1 MRLGILTVPFN
12 NNYGGFLQAYALKT
26 ILKKMG
32 HEVFF
37 INRKRNKP
45 QRPLWKKIIGFP
57 LIMFREMRERSL
69 IKKISVHTEV
79 FKRQYL
85 TPITPEYY
93 THKSLKKCLKLGLDA
108 FVVGS
113 DQVWRYRYARESIDD
128 FFFSFLRD
136 SQIPRFSYAASFGVD
151 DNEYPDKYIELCKM
165 LLNEFEAISVREASG
180 KDLLINQFQISPEK
194 IKVVLDPTFLLTPGE
209 YRHLFQQYPKPKE
222 PYLCTYILDQSSE
235 VKSLV
240 TNAAQSIGMN
250 DVVALV
256 AQTGCVEKL
265 QPIEPVEKWLYAV
278 ARASFVI
285 TDSFH
290 GTVFSIIFNR
300 PFLTIGNK
308 TRGETRI
315 HSLLNLFGLQ
325 SRCVDGAYKFNQSVL
340 FKPIDWDSVNYKIN
354 EYKKESL
361 KFITRGLE
369 LCKKRKKCLCPK

>member
-1 MRLGILTVPFN
+1 MKLGILTVPFN

-26 ILKKMG
+26 ILEKMG

-57 LIMFREMRERSL
+57 LIMFREMKERSL

-85 TPITPEYY
+85 APISPEYY
-93 THKSLKKCLKLGLDA
+93 SHKSLKKCLKLGLDA
-108 FVVGS
+108 FIVGS
-113 DQVWRYRYARESIDD
+113 DQVWRYRYAGESIDD
-128 FFFSFLRD
+128 FFFSFL
-136 SQIPRFSYAASFGVD
+136 SESGIPRFSYAASFGVD
-151 DNEYPDKYIELCKM
+151 GNEYPDKYKELCKK
-165 LLNEFEAISVREASG
+165 LLNEFKAISVREPSG
-180 KDLLINQFQISPEK
+180 KDLLVNEFQVASEK
-194 IKVVLDPTFLLTPGE
+194 IKVVLDPTFLLTPSQ
-209 YRHLFQQYPKPKE
+209 YSFLFQQYTEQKE
-222 PYLCTYILDQSSE
+222 PYLCTYILDQSPE

-250 DVVALV
+250 DVVALI

-265 QPIEPVEKWLYAV
+265 EPIEPVEKWLYAV
-278 ARASFVI
+278 AGASLVI

-325 SRCVDGAYKFNQSVL
+325 SRYVDDACKFNQSVL
-340 FKPIDWDSVNYKIN
+340 FEPIDWNSVNYKIN

-361 KFITRGLE
+361 NYITRSLE
-369 LCKKRKKCLCPK
+369 LCKKRKKCLYPR

>member
-128 FFFSFLRD
+128 FFFSFLSD
-136 SQIPRFSYAASFGVD
+136 SEIPRFSYAASFGVD
-151 DNEYPDKYIELCKM
+151 ANEYPDKYKELCKK
-165 LLNEFEAISVREASG
+165 LLNEFESISVRESSG
-180 KDLLINQFQISPEK
+180 KDLLVNEFQVSPEK
-194 IKVVLDPTFLLTPGE
+194 IKVVLDPTFLLTPSE
-209 YRHLFQQYPKPKE
+209 YRHLFQQYPKQKE
-222 PYLCTYILDQSSE
+222 PYLCTYILDQSLD

-240 TNAAQSIGMN
+240 TNATQSTGMN
-250 DVVALV
+250 VIALV
-256 AQTGCVEKL
+256 AQTGCVENL
-265 QPIEPVEKWLYAV
+265 EPIEPVEKWLHTV
-278 ARASFVI
+278 AGASFVI

-315 HSLLNLFGLQ
+315 HSLLNLLGLQ
-325 SRCVDGAYKFNQSVL
+325 SRCVDGSRKFNQSVL
-340 FKPIDWDSVNYKIN
+340 FEPIDWDSVNDKIN

-361 KFITRGLE
+361 NFITRSLE
-369 LCKKRKKCLCPK
+369 LCKKRKKCLYPK